1 MPWENVFNVGVSAA
15 NTEFSEWN
23 QVRIDFLCI
32 PLPKNQAKPCFSS
45 CLEPSSNWCVYPSS
59 NEPG

>member
-1 MPWENVFNVGVSAA
+1 MPWENVFNVGAFAA

-32 PLPKNQAKPCFSS
+32 RLPKNQAKPYLSS
-45 CLEPSSNWCVYPSS
+45 
-59 NEPG
+59 

>member
-15 NTEFSEWN
+15 NTEFGEWN

-32 PLPKNQAKPCFSS
+32 PLPKNQAKPYFSS
-45 CLEPSSNWCVYPSS
+45 
-59 NEPG
+59 